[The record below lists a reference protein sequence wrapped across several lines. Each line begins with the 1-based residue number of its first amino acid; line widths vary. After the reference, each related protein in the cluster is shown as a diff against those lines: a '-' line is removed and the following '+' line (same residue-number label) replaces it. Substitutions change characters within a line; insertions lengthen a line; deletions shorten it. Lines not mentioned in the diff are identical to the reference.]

1 MSTKKN
7 AVKLIVIIGSAAVI
21 TLRELGVNE
30 TLRGRSVMTFT
41 ARNQTAQI
49 KGGSGRS
56 AYSVFRAIRTQQYP
70 SLGANWTSRSHSPAP
85 SAAPINKAKLAAQM
99 LAV

>member
-1 MSTKKN
+1 M
-7 AVKLIVIIGSAAVI
+7 KLLVIIGCAVVI
-21 TLRELGVNE
+21 GLRELGVDD
-30 TLRGRSVMTFT
+30 TTRGRWVMTFT
-41 ARNQTAQI
+41 ARDETGQME
-49 KGGSGRS
+49 GRSGRS
-56 AYSVFRAIRTQQYP
+56 AYAVFRAIRTQQYP